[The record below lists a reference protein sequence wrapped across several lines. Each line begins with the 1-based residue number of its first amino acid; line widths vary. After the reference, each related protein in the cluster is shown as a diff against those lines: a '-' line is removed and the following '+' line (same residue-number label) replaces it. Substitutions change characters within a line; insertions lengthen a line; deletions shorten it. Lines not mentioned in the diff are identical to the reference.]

1 MILHGGSALTTSVP
15 GAPKSFS
22 DIHRHMV
29 HIHTVPEDLIPLLV
43 VSSTTDHTPGAHTY
57 TWCIHTLLKY
67 TQNKMSVNISSVYSS
82 STRAVSYE
90 IELRNKHKMIK
101 GAFWS
106 TEESQI
112 ALYAPCKA

>member
-1 MILHGGSALTTSVP
+1 
-15 GAPKSFS
+15 
-22 DIHRHMV
+22 
-29 HIHTVPEDLIPLLV
+29 
-43 VSSTTDHTPGAHTY
+43 
-57 TWCIHTLLKY
+57 
-67 TQNKMSVNISSVYSS
+67 MSVNILSVYSS

-112 ALYAPCKA
+112 ALHAPCEAWCVRLSEVPSYTQYALRLPQ